1 MQTPGK
7 CKRLVIGIRIAVA
20 LPINRTSLL
29 LDALQ
34 GDVRSLRDGEEAD
47 SIEMK
52 SASHS
57 MS

>member
-1 MQTPGK
+1 MQTLGK

-34 GDVRSLRDGEEAD
+34 GDVRSLRDGEAD